1 MMLQVDSPARLAEV
15 RKVCESAFARQKSRF
30 LVCAGTGCVLG
41 GALEVYQE
49 FVRLLKERGCPT
61 SVELLFEGRETDA
74 GAAYS
79 GCHGF
84 CQLGPLVRFEPKG
97 IFYTQV
103 TAADVPEIITA
114 ALDKNTVVER
124 LLYQNPDG
132 SKSLR
137 EEDVPFYRHQQR
149 VVLAYCGLIN
159 PEDIREYFAIGGY
172 QALADVLTRYTPEEV
187 IDAVTR
193 SGLRGRGGAGFPTGR
208 KWAAARRAEGEPKYV
223 VCNGD
228 EGDPGAFM
236 DRSVLEGDPHSV
248 LEGMTIAAYAVGA
261 GHGYIYVRAEYPLAV
276 ERLKIAIAQARQ
288 HQVLGQDIMGTGFN
302 FDIEIFRGA
311 GAFVCGESTALVR
324 SLEGF
329 RGMPKAMPRPRTT
342 EEGIGGKPT
351 LLNNVK
357 SFAYVPQIIT
367 RGPEWFASM
376 GTETSKGTAV
386 FALTGKAKNTGLIE
400 VPMGITLREIIF
412 NIGGGTSTGQE
423 FKAVQTGGPSGG
435 CLPKELLDMPVDFD
449 SLTSAGSMMGSGGM
463 VVMDQDTCMVDVARY
478 FLEFTVNESCGQCTP
493 CRVGTYQMLKILE
506 DITQGRGKPTDL
518 SLLEDIGKA
527 IIAGSICGLG
537 QTAPNPVLSTLR
549 YFRSEYE
556 AHIGEKSC
564 PALYC
569 KELIAY
575 WIDPDKCAEPCRLC
589 LENCPMEAIV
599 GKWRATPVIIQEKCI
614 KCGGCFDV
622 CPDKYRAVRKV
633 TGPER
638 LNLLERGLPARGRN
652 GNGGG

>member
-1 MMLQVDSPARLAEV
+1 MMLLVNSPAQLAEV
-15 RKVCESAFARQKSRF
+15 RKTCENAFARQKARF

-41 GALEVYQE
+41 GSLEVYQE
-49 FVRLLKERGCPT
+49 FVRLLKERGYPAD
-61 SVELLFEGRETDA
+61 VELLFEGKETDV
-74 GAAYS
+74 GIAYS

-84 CQLGPLVRFEPKG
+84 CQMGPLVRFEPKG
-97 IFYTQV
+97 IFYTKV
-103 TAADVPEIITA
+103 TVADVPEIITA
-114 ALDKNTVVER
+114 SLDKDTVVER

-132 SKSLR
+132 SRSLR
-137 EEDVPFYRHQQR
+137 EEEVPFYHHQKR
-149 VVLAYCGLIN
+149 VVLLHCGLIN

-172 QALADVLTRYTPEEV
+172 QALADVLSRYTPEEV
-187 IDAVTR
+187 IDAVSR

-208 KWAAARRAEGEPKYV
+208 KWAAARRASGEPKYV

-236 DRSVLEGDPHSV
+236 DRSVLEGNPHSV
-248 LEGMTIAAYAVGA
+248 LEGMTIAAYAIGA
-261 GHGYIYVRAEYPLAV
+261 SHGYIYVRAEYPLAV
-276 ERLKIAIAQARQ
+276 ERLKIAIAQAKQCR
-288 HQVLGQDIMGTGFN
+288 VLGQDIMGTGFN
-302 FDIEIFRGA
+302 FDIEIFQGA

-324 SLEGF
+324 SIEGF
-329 RGMPKAMPRPRTT
+329 RGMPKVMPRARTT
-342 EEGIGGKPT
+342 EEGIGVKPT

-357 SFAYVPQIIT
+357 SFSYVPQIIT

-386 FALTGKAKNTGLIE
+386 FALTGKVRNSGLIE
-400 VPMGITLREIIF
+400 VPMGISLREIIF

-478 FLEFTVNESCGQCTP
+478 FLEFTVNESCGQCAP

-518 SLLEDIGKA
+518 SLLENIGRA

-556 AHIGEKSC
+556 AHINEKSC
-564 PALYC
+564 PALHC

-575 WIDPDKCAEPCRLC
+575 WIDPDKCTEPCRLC
-589 LENCPMEAIV
+589 LENCPTEAIV
-599 GKWRATPVIIQEKCI
+599 GKWRATPVIVQEKCI
-614 KCGGCFDV
+614 KCGVCFDV

-633 TGPER
+633 TGQER
-638 LNLLERGLPARGRN
+638 FNLLERGTPAKR
-652 GNGGG
+652 

>member
-1 MMLQVDSPARLAEV
+1 MLQVHSPAQLAEV
-15 RKVCESAFARQKSRF
+15 RKACESAFARQKYRF

-49 FVRLLKERGCPT
+49 FVRLLKERGCP
-61 SVELLFEGRETDA
+61 SDVELLFEGRETDV
-74 GAAYS
+74 GTAYS

-84 CQLGPLVRFEPKG
+84 CQLGPLVRFEPEG
-97 IFYTQV
+97 VFYTKV
-103 TAADVPEIITA
+103 TVADVPEIIIA

-124 LLYQNPDG
+124 LLYLNPDG

-137 EEDVPFYRHQQR
+137 EEDVPFYHHQKR

-159 PEDIREYFAIGGY
+159 PEDIREYFAVGGY
-172 QALADVLTRYTPEEV
+172 QALANVLTRYTPEEV

-208 KWAAARRAEGEPKYV
+208 KWASARRAGGEPKYI

-248 LEGMTIAAYAVGA
+248 LEGMAIAAYAVGA

-276 ERLKIAIAQARQ
+276 ERLIVAIAQAKQ
-288 HQVLGQDIMGTGFN
+288 HRVLGPDIMGTGFN

-324 SLEGF
+324 SIEGF
-329 RGMPKAMPRPRTT
+329 RGMPKVMPRPRTT
-342 EEGIGGKPT
+342 EEGVGGRPT

-412 NIGGGTSTGQE
+412 NIGGGTSTDRE

-449 SLTSAGSMMGSGGM
+449 SLNSVGSMMGSGGM
-463 VVMDQDTCMVDVARY
+463 VVLDQDTCMVDMARY
-478 FLEFTVNESCGQCTP
+478 FLEFTVNESCGQCVP
-493 CRVGTYQMLKILE
+493 CRAGTNQMLKILE
-506 DITQGRGKPTDL
+506 DITRGRGKPTDL
-518 SLLEDIGKA
+518 SWLEGIAKA

-549 YFRSEYE
+549 HFRSEYE
-556 AHIGEKSC
+556 AHLDEKSC
-564 PALYC
+564 PALHC

-589 LENCPMEAIV
+589 LENCPVEAIT
-599 GKWRATPVIIQEKCI
+599 GKWRAAPVIIQEKCL
-614 KCGGCFDV
+614 KCGGCFDM
-622 CPDKYRAVRKV
+622 CPDKYRAVIKV

-638 LNLLERGLPARGRN
+638 LNLLERGRPARG
-652 GNGGG
+652 GGENGGS

>member
-1 MMLQVDSPARLAEV
+1 MLQVHSPARLAEV
-15 RKVCESAFARQKSRF
+15 RKACESAFARQKHRF

-41 GALEVYQE
+41 GALEVYRE
-49 FVRLLKERGCPT
+49 FVRLLEERGSP
-61 SVELLFEGRETDA
+61 SGVELLFEGRETEVGTA
-74 GAAYS
+74 CS

-84 CQLGPLVRFEPKG
+84 CQLGPLVRFEPEG
-97 IFYTQV
+97 VFYTKV
-103 TAADVPEIITA
+103 TAADVPEIVSA

-124 LLYQNPDG
+124 LLYLNPDG

-137 EEDVPFYRHQQR
+137 EEDVPFYRHQKR

-159 PEDIREYFAIGGY
+159 PEDIREYFAAGGY
-172 QALADVLTRYTPEEV
+172 QALADVLTRYTPEEA
-187 IDAVTR
+187 IDAVAR

-208 KWAAARRAEGEPKYV
+208 KWASARRAGGEPKYI

-248 LEGMTIAAYAVGA
+248 LEGMAIAAYAVGA

-276 ERLKIAIAQARQ
+276 ERLTIAIAQAKQ
-288 HQVLGQDIMGTGFN
+288 HRVLGPDLMGTGFH

-324 SLEGF
+324 SIEGF
-329 RGMPKAMPRPRTT
+329 RGMPKVMPRPRTT
-342 EEGIGGKPT
+342 EEGLGGRPT

-386 FALTGKAKNTGLIE
+386 FALTGKAKNSGLIE

-412 NIGGGTSTGQE
+412 SIGGGTSTGRE

-449 SLTSAGSMMGSGGM
+449 SLKSAGSMMGSGGM
-463 VVMDQDTCMVDVARY
+463 VVLDQETCMVDVARY
-478 FLEFTVNESCGQCTP
+478 FLEFTVNESCGQCAP
-493 CRVGTYQMLKILE
+493 CRVGTNQMLKILE
-506 DITQGRGKPTDL
+506 DITRGRGKPTDL
-518 SLLEDIGKA
+518 SLLEGIAKA

-556 AHIGEKSC
+556 AHLAEKSC
-564 PALYC
+564 PARQC

-589 LENCPMEAIV
+589 LENCPVEAIA
-599 GKWRATPVIIQEKCI
+599 GKWRAAPAIIQEKCL

-622 CPDKYRAVRKV
+622 CPDKYRAVTKV

-638 LNLLERGLPARGRN
+638 LNLLERGRPARGRD

>member
-1 MMLQVDSPARLAEV
+1 MLQVNSPAQLAEV
-15 RKVCESAFARQKSRF
+15 RKTCKSAFARQKSRF

-49 FVRLLKERGCPT
+49 FVRLLKERGYLVD
-61 SVELLFEGRETDA
+61 VELLFEGRETDI
-74 GAAYS
+74 GIIYS

-97 IFYTQV
+97 IFYTKV
-103 TAADVPEIITA
+103 RMADVPEIITA
-114 ALDKNTVVER
+114 TLDKNTEVER

-149 VVLAYCGLIN
+149 IVLAHCGLIN
-159 PEDIREYFAIGGY
+159 PEDIREYFAGGGY
-172 QALADVLTRYTPEEV
+172 QALADVLTRHTPEEV
-187 IDAVTR
+187 IEAVTR

-208 KWAAARRAEGEPKYV
+208 KWASARQATGEPKYV
-223 VCNGD
+223 ICNGD

-248 LEGMTIAAYAVGA
+248 LEGMAIAAYAIGA
-261 GHGYIYVRAEYPLAV
+261 SHGYIYVRAEYPLAV
-276 ERLKIAIAQARQ
+276 ERLIIAIAQAKQYR
-288 HQVLGQDIMGTGFN
+288 VLGPDIMGTGFS

-311 GAFVCGESTALVR
+311 GAFVCGEETALIQ
-324 SLEGF
+324 SIEGK
-329 RGMPKAMPRPRTT
+329 RGMPRFRPPFPAVS
-342 EEGIGGKPT
+342 GLFGKPT
-351 LLNNVK
+351 VLNNVK
-357 SFAYVPQIIT
+357 SFAYMPQIIT
-367 RGPEWFASM
+367 KGPEWFAAM
-376 GTETSKGTAV
+376 GTEKSKGTAV

-400 VPMGITLREIIF
+400 VPMGITLRKIIF
-412 NIGGGTSTGQE
+412 NIGGGTSTDRE

-463 VVMDQDTCMVDVARY
+463 VVMDQDTCMIDVARY
-478 FLEFTVNESCGQCTP
+478 FLEFTVNESCGQCAP
-493 CRVGTYQMLKILE
+493 CRAGTYQMLKILE

-518 SLLEDIGKA
+518 SLLEGIGKA
-527 IIAGSICGLG
+527 TIAGSICGLG
-537 QTAPNPVLSTLR
+537 KTAPNPVLSTLR

-556 AHIGEKSC
+556 AHINEKKC
-564 PALYC
+564 PALQC

-614 KCGGCFDV
+614 KCGGCFDM

-633 TGPER
+633 TGAER
-638 LNLLERGLPARGRN
+638 LNLLERGFPARRRK
-652 GNGGG
+652 GNGDS